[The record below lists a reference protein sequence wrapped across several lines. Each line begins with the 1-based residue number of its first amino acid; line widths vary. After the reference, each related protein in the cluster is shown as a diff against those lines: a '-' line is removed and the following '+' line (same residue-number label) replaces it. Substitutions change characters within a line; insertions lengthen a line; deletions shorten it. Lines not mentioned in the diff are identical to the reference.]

1 MDPLGPVPRRRLA
14 RSLPAAAAR
23 RRPAHRP
30 EPGPPRGGQ
39 RAQRHHADALRR
51 PRGAVVVRRDAAL
64 RRRVADPRGGRGAG
78 QPPARHA
85 VLRIVREAVTNAARH
100 GRAGR
105 VEVRMTREGGA
116 TVVSVT
122 DDGCGFDP
130 ASVQR
135 GVGYG
140 IMSMAERARS
150 LPGTL
155 SIDSEPGR
163 GSEIRVR
170 W

>member
-1 MDPLGPVPRRRLA
+1 M
-14 RSLPAAAAR
+14 
-23 RRPAHRP
+23 
-30 EPGPPRGGQ
+30 
-39 RAQRHHADALRR
+39 
-51 PRGAVVVRRDAAL
+51 
-64 RRRVADPRGGRGAG
+64 
-78 QPPARHA
+78 
-85 VLRIVREAVTNAARH
+85 LRIVREAVTNAARH